1 MKNKVEKKISSKIK
15 AIELVDFKLN
25 QLTKPLPEQ
34 TTFHFNINLEQAV
47 NNNNK
52 VVIVV
57 ATVEILN
64 EYKTA
69 QLASIKGSCIFEVI
83 NLDELMV
90 EGTNQV
96 SFPDSAVI
104 TLNSITLST
113 VRGLMFGQFKGTHL
127 HNAILPIIDPSA
139 FAKTKVN

>member
-1 MKNKVEKKISSKIK
+1 MKNKVEKKISFQIK
-15 AIELVDFKLN
+15 GIELVDFKLN
-25 QLTKPLPEQ
+25 QLSKPLPEQ
-34 TTFHFNINLEQAV
+34 TMFHFNINLEQRI
-47 NNNNK
+47 NNENK
-52 VVIVV
+52 LVIVV

-64 EYKTA
+64 EDKTV

-127 HNAILPIIDPSA
+127 HNAILPIIDPTA
-139 FAKTKVN
+139 FTKTKVN

>member
-1 MKNKVEKKISSKIK
+1 MKNEVEKKISFQIK

-25 QLTKPLPEQ
+25 QLKNPLPEQ

-47 NNNNK
+47 NDDNK

-57 ATVEILN
+57 AAVEILN
-64 EYKTA
+64 EDKTA

-83 NLDELMV
+83 NFDEFMV
-90 EGTNQV
+90 EGTKLV

-139 FAKTKVN
+139 FTKTKVN